1 MFELSK
7 SITLSSIVLLSSPAI
22 LYIKSGLSWSI
33 NLSGKIIDLN
43 FSPVSKRFFSDKNF
57 ATCEPNPP
65 IDPSSIVIIDSWSV
79 AICQIKFSSSGLAN
93 LASTMEMLTPLFFK
107 FSDAFK
113 HALYLAPKLIIANF
127 LPS

>member
-1 MFELSK
+1 M
-7 SITLSSIVLLSSPAI
+7 
-22 LYIKSGLSWSI
+22 

-43 FSPVSKRFFSDKNF
+43 FNPTSKRFFSDKNF

-93 LASTMEMLTPLFFK
+93 LASTIVIITPYFFK

-113 HALYLAPKLIIANF
+113 HSFNLAPKLIIANF
-127 LPS
+127 FPS